1 MLTAAVPIVISLI
14 WLAAGVAMIAVPAW
28 WRQWIVRTLAD
39 PFSRFLLLQSAALV
53 GVLLLL
59 AAAEPPRDWFWI
71 AIGAVATI
79 KSLGLLGLHNAG
91 RDRLMNWWQRW
102 PDWSQR
108 VSGLVTV
115 ALAVLLA
122 VHGLSRGG

>member
-1 MLTAAVPIVISLI
+1 MLTLAVPIVISLV
-14 WLAAGVAMIAVPAW
+14 WLAAGVAMIAAPAW

-39 PFSRFLLLQSAALV
+39 PFSRFLLLQSAALA

-59 AAAEPPRDWFWI
+59 AASEPPRDWFWVAVG
-71 AIGAVATI
+71 AIATI
-79 KSLGLLGLHNAG
+79 KALALLGLRDAD

-108 VSGLVTV
+108 VAGLATV

-122 VHGLSRGG
+122 LHGFSRG